1 MFEPGNNGALRTS
14 RVGRH
19 LPTSGGLVKNTLRL
33 AREQGLE
40 AVQIFVSNPQG
51 WALPQPRPDAEDFVE
66 GAREA
71 GIDPVVVHAKYLI
84 NLASQDAEHRERSAQ
99 VLAAELV
106 AAGAVGA
113 RYVVV
118 HSGSHG
124 GDGEERGME
133 RLIEGLRRAREIA
146 AAGDGE
152 RPPAEP
158 VVENSVGAGAQLCS
172 TFGDLAL
179 VTREAG
185 VMACVDT
192 AHAFVAGHDLS
203 TPEGARIVALELREA
218 MEGRIALL
226 HLNDAKNELGSRR
239 DGHKRIGEGHV
250 AKEAWTE
257 LFKGLAGVPA
267 LMETPYDTPEVDAE
281 QVRLVK
287 ELAGGLPLPQ
297 EGV

>member
-1 MFEPGNNGALRTS
+1 MSEPGNNGAARTI

-51 WALPQPRPDAEDFVE
+51 WALPQPRPDAEEFVE

-71 GIDPVVVHAKYLI
+71 GLSPVVVHAKYLI
-84 NLASQDAEHRERSAQ
+84 NLASQKPDHRERSAK

-118 HSGSHG
+118 HPGSHG

-133 RLIEGLRRAREIA
+133 RLIEGLGRAREIA
-146 AAGDGE
+146 AGQAGE
-152 RPPAEP
+152 RGPAEP
-158 VVENSVGAGAQLCS
+158 VVENSVGAGTLLCYA
-172 TFGDLAL
+172 FEDLAR
-179 VTREAG
+179 VTAEAG
-185 VMACVDT
+185 VRACVDT

-203 TPEGARIVALELREA
+203 TPEGARRVAQELRE
-218 MEGRIALL
+218 MLGDKIALL

-250 AKEAWTE
+250 ATEAWTE
-257 LFKGLAGVPA
+257 LFRGLPGVPA
-267 LMETPYDTPEVDAE
+267 VMETPYDTPEVDAR
-281 QVRLVK
+281 QVQLVK
-287 ELAGGLPLPQ
+287 ELAGGLPLSRN
-297 EGV
+297 GV